1 MNIKRLPILAAL
13 LSVLALPLVSSGCS
27 GGSVVTPEDFKDF
40 TRLDIQNAFDT
51 EIVQSSSFSCVIT
64 SSKALID
71 YLSVTKQGDTLI
83 VKLSPNHPFTDFATM
98 RKVLKAK
105 ITMPVLQGLSLSGA
119 SRAVVR
125 GFQSTNALDLNVSGT
140 STVSLDSIKTGDVNG
155 EVSGASDLNGKLT
168 AGNIKLNVSGASR
181 VELDGTGNDVQLNVS
196 GASKLD
202 LEQFV
207 NKTAN
212 VTMSGA
218 SQTTIDTKDKIDVS
232 LTGASKFFFLDNPS
246 FGKTE
251 VLGASTVKHK

>member
-1 MNIKRLPILAAL
+1 MNIKRFPIVAALVALLAMPLAA
-13 LSVLALPLVSSGCS
+13 SGCS

-51 EIVQSSSFSCVIT
+51 EIAQSSSFSCVIT
-64 SSKALID
+64 SSKALLD
-71 YLSVTKQGDTLI
+71 YLSVTKQGETLV

-105 ITMPVLQGLSLSGA
+105 ITMPVIRGLALSGA

-125 GFQSTNALDLNVSGT
+125 GFESTNSLDLNVSGT
-140 STVSLDSIKTGDVNG
+140 STASLDSLKTGDVNA
-155 EVSGASDLNGKLT
+155 EISGASDLNGKLT
-168 AGNIKLNVSGASR
+168 AGNVNLNVSGASH
-181 VELDGTGNDVQLNVS
+181 VELDGTANDVVLAVS

-207 NKTAN
+207 NKTSN

-218 SQTTIDTKDKIDVS
+218 SQTTIDTKDHIDVS

-251 VLGASTVKHK
+251 VLGASTLKHK

>member
-1 MNIKRLPILAAL
+1 MNVKSFTLLAAVLLL
-13 LSVLALPLVSSGCS
+13 LSMSLTAPGCS
-27 GGSVVTPEDFKDF
+27 GGPVVTPEDFKDF
-40 TRLDIQNAFDT
+40 TRLDIQNAFDA

-64 SSKALID
+64 STKALID
-71 YLSVTKQGDTLI
+71 YLSVTKQGETLI
-83 VKLSPNHPFTDFATM
+83 VKLSPNHQFTDFTTM
-98 RKVLKAK
+98 RKVLKVK
-105 ITMPVLQGLSLSGA
+105 ISMPILNGLALSGA

-125 GFQSTNALDLNVSGT
+125 GFQSTNPLDLNASGT
-140 STVSLDSIKTGDVNG
+140 STTSLDSIKTGDVNG
-155 EVSGASDLNGKLT
+155 DVSGASDLNGKLT
-168 AGNIKLNVSGASR
+168 AANVKLVVSGASR
-181 VELDGTGNDVQLNVS
+181 VELDGTGNDVQLDVS

-202 LEQFV
+202 LEQFI

-218 SQTTIDTKDKIDVS
+218 SQITIDTKDKIDVS

>member
-1 MNIKRLPILAAL
+1 MNIKRFPIVAALVALLAMPLAA
-13 LSVLALPLVSSGCS
+13 SGCS

-51 EIVQSSSFSCVIT
+51 EIMQSSSFSCVIT
-64 SSKALID
+64 SSKALLD
-71 YLSVTKQGDTLI
+71 YLSVTKQGETLV

-105 ITMPVLQGLSLSGA
+105 ITMPVIRGLALSGA
-119 SRAVVR
+119 SRAVVK
-125 GFQSTNALDLNVSGT
+125 GFESTNSLDLNVSGT
-140 STVSLDSIKTGDVNG
+140 STASLDSLKTGDVNA
-155 EVSGASDLNGKLT
+155 EISGASDLNGKLT
-168 AGNIKLNVSGASR
+168 AGNVNLNVSGASH
-181 VELDGTGNDVQLNVS
+181 VELDGTANDVVLAVS

-207 NKTAN
+207 NKTSN

-218 SQTTIDTKDKIDVS
+218 SQTTIDTKDHIDVS

-251 VLGASTVKHK
+251 VLGASTLKHK